1 MRDQEDQVGTT
12 AGIAEELMQAEPD
25 ERTADTL
32 TDAVRGEEAVIE
44 ESDTGKEADYQN
56 VMEDELV
63 EMVSP
68 DEQAASGRKRRT
80 QRTYPA
86 LSFSEALVLGRA
98 IYDFAAGQRTRR
110 VTLLDRMGKSENSSS
125 TRTLI
130 SSSNQYGV
138 TSGAYNATYLELTPD
153 GLNAVSNEV
162 SKEIQLESQLNLA
175 IAGVAPFAQ
184 IYEIYKDNRL
194 PDRSVLR
201 DKAVEIGI
209 PEDNAF
215 ECVDIFLANARDLG
229 LIQTLAGTERLLT
242 FDHRLENYG
251 GSTSSRLV
259 PRAEATSI
267 AGGPPK
273 GNEADQVAAVKSQ
286 AESDRSG
293 TKRVSITTRRGRVV
307 PVSVFDNVCFHITPI
322 GSEGSEQ
329 RRHADLVTGA
339 ILEPAMD
346 EIGLRLVRADKIAEP
361 GQITSQVIE
370 HLLFSRLVVA
380 DLSYSN
386 PNVFYELAIRHATR
400 KPVVQFTRTADA
412 IPFDVGQ
419 SRTIRMNMSDIYSFV
434 PQLDFHRAEVIRQCR
449 AAVDSEGPT
458 DNTLSLFYPEFWD
471 YLDVDQ

>member
-1 MRDQEDQVGTT
+1 MTIDDMPSADDSRP
-12 AGIAEELMQAEPD
+12 EEPNQDAPEVQPV
-25 ERTADTL
+25 DT
-32 TDAVRGEEAVIE
+32 R
-44 ESDTGKEADYQN
+44 
-56 VMEDELV
+56 
-63 EMVSP
+63 
-68 DEQAASGRKRRT
+68 EQASLDRTLEAEAADATDDLNFSFTDDVDQADLSTPEEQSASGRKRRT

-86 LSFSEALVLGRA
+86 LSFTEALVLGRA
-98 IYDFAAGQRTRR
+98 IYEFAAGLRTRR

-125 TRTLI
+125 TMTLI
-130 SSSNQYGV
+130 ISSNQYGI

-153 GLNAVSNEV
+153 GLNVVSNDV
-162 SKEIQLESQLNLA
+162 SREIQLESQLNLA
-175 IAGVAPFAQ
+175 ISGVDPFSRL
-184 IYEIYKDNRL
+184 YEVYRDNRL

-201 DKAVEIGI
+201 DKAVEIGV

-242 FDHRLENYG
+242 FDHRLEQYG
-251 GSTSSRLV
+251 GSTAPQRSSLQ
-259 PRAEATSI
+259 TS
-267 AGGPPK
+267 ASL
-273 GNEADQVAAVKSQ
+273 ES
-286 AESDRSG
+286 AESPSKEELSESLIPIAEPIKSSISE
-293 TKRVSITTRRGRVV
+293 KRISITTRRGRVV
-307 PVSVFDNVCFHITPI
+307 SVSMFDNVCFHITPI
-322 GSEGSEQ
+322 GFDGSEQ
-329 RRHADLVTGA
+329 RRHADLITGA
-339 ILEPAMD
+339 ILQPAME
-346 EIGLRLVRADKIAEP
+346 EIGLRLVRADRIAEP

-400 KPVVQFTRTADA
+400 KPVVQISRTADA

-419 SRTIRMNMSDIYSFV
+419 SRTIRMNMEDIYSFV

-471 YLDVDQ
+471 YLDDGR